1 MRDMAKTT
9 RRPNSEEVMEFKIKR
24 SHFWALLAP
33 LTFLA
38 GLGVGFVMWGND
50 SPQTAAV
57 LPTAAAGA
65 GSNNADIAS
74 QLATITR
81 YDVQISADDPV
92 LGDEDAPITIVEF
105 ADFQCPFC
113 IRHFQEVYPQLVAQ
127 YGDQIRFVYKDY
139 PLSTLHPD
147 AYSAALAAQCAKE
160 QGKFW
165 EYHDLLFGGT
175 QGLGREAY
183 DAYAAQLG
191 LDVAAMNACMDED
204 RYGDAVQADYTE
216 GAGLG
221 VNSTP
226 TFFVNGVAVVGA
238 QPFALFAEIIDYE
251 LERTN

>member
-1 MRDMAKTT
+1 MAKTKKPAT
-9 RRPNSEEVMEFKIKR
+9 KSEDVMQFRIKR
-24 SHFWALLAP
+24 SQFWALLAP

-38 GLGVGFVMWGND
+38 GLAVGYVMWG
-50 SPQTAAV
+50 SAAQQTAAV
-57 LPTAAAGA
+57 LPTAAAGQ

-74 QLATITR
+74 QLSTITR
-81 YDVQISADDPV
+81 YDVEINADDPV
-92 LGDEDAPITIVEF
+92 LGAEDAPVTIIEF

-113 IRHFQEVYPQLVAQ
+113 IRHFQEVYPQLQAQ
-127 YGDQIRFVYKDY
+127 YGDQIRFVYKDF

-147 AYSAALAAQCAKE
+147 AYSAAIAAQCAKE
-160 QGKFW
+160 QGMFW
-165 EYHDLLFGGT
+165 EYHDLLFGGA

-191 LDVAAMNACMDED
+191 LDVAAMDACMDED
-204 RYGDAVQADYTE
+204 RYGDAVQTDYTQ
-216 GAGLG
+216 GSGLG

-251 LERTN
+251 LENQ